1 MLRDYRLST
10 RINLSGIAVI
20 ACFICVMIC
29 MYPRFREKMYE
40 SKYARTQNVVETA
53 YSVIAYYA
61 EESGRGHI
69 SAEQAMTAAKEVVR
83 HLRYEGKEYF
93 WIHDINVRMVMHPMK
108 TELEGKDLSD
118 FSDIHGKKLF
128 VCMTDICKK
137 QGAGFTDYYWPK
149 PGETVP
155 APKISYTRLFPEW
168 GWIIGSGIYT
178 DDVEKEI
185 TQIITLIGMA
195 TGIMISAALLFSWF
209 LARTIS
215 RPVFDIAGKLNDAA
229 CQIAAAADQVSQ
241 SAQSL
246 AENTSEQA
254 AVIQEASASIEEI
267 AARSLETSELTRGAE
282 ALMNENIRKSGISL
296 MSLISVITEMSQ
308 IEEEGTRMVE
318 IIRSIEEIAFR
329 TRLLSLNAAVEA
341 ARAGNAGAG
350 FAVVADEVKN
360 LAMSAAVAA
369 EHTQNIL
376 DTTIRRVA
384 SASQSVKAVNSD
396 FEGIIETATSMG
408 EKTLSITQAS
418 KEQSLSIGCIR
429 TATAESDKVT
439 QQLAA
444 GSQEFAAAAQELSAQ
459 ALEMRSF
466 AKELLLIV
474 AGTRM
479 MKQAEKNR

>member
-20 ACFICVMIC
+20 VCFICAVIC
-29 MYPRFREKMYE
+29 LYPRFREKMYE
-40 SKYARTQNVVETA
+40 AKYAQTQNVVETVF
-53 YSVIAYYA
+53 SMIAYYA
-61 EESGRGHI
+61 KESDRGNI
-69 SAEQAMTAAKEVVR
+69 SEEQAKTSAKEVVR

-93 WIHDINVRMVMHPMK
+93 WIHDTDIRMIMHPMK
-108 TELEGKDLSD
+108 TELEGKELSD

-128 VCMTDICKK
+128 VSMTDICKK

-149 PGETVP
+149 PGETLP
-155 APKISYTRLFPEW
+155 SPKISYTRLFPEW

-185 TQIITLIGMA
+185 RQIITLTGMA
-195 TGIMISAALLFSWF
+195 IFVITSAALLFSWF

-215 RPVFDIAGKLNDAA
+215 KPISDIAGKMNDAA
-229 CQIAAAADQVSQ
+229 CQIAAASDEVSQ

-246 AENTSEQA
+246 AENASEQA
-254 AVIQEASASIEEI
+254 AVIEESSASIEEI
-267 AARSLETSELTRGAE
+267 EARSLETSELTRGAE
-282 ALMNENIRKSGISL
+282 ALMNENIRKSGLSL
-296 MSLISVITEMSQ
+296 RSLISVITEMSQ
-308 IEEEGTRMVE
+308 IEQEGSRIGE
-318 IIRSIEEIAFR
+318 IIRTIEEIAFR
-329 TRLLSLNAAVEA
+329 TKLLALNAAVEA
-341 ARAGNAGAG
+341 ARAGKAGAG

-360 LAMSAAVAA
+360 LAMSAAAAA
-369 EHTQNIL
+369 ESTQKIL

-408 EKTLSITQAS
+408 EKTVSITEAS

-429 TATAESDKVT
+429 TAAVESDKVT

-459 ALEMRSF
+459 ASEMKSF
-466 AKELLLIV
+466 AKDLLLIV
-474 AGTRM
+474 EGKKRDL
-479 MKQAEKNR
+479 KIEN